1 MFIKQGECQWIL
13 CNFKTTFQLTK
24 LDIQFQGGFASKQ
37 ILIEFFDDNNICV
50 HQTTVYPED
59 NNLLQ
64 KFVDIHSNGLFSR
77 RIKLTLSHCTDMF
90 GRVIVYGLQLSG
102 SFQ

>member
-1 MFIKQGECQWIL
+1 MV
-13 CNFKTTFQLTK
+13 CNFKTAFQLTE

-37 ILIEFFDDNNICV
+37 IVIEFFGEDNDTRL
-50 HQTTVYPED
+50 HQTTIHPND
-59 NNLLQ
+59 NNLWQ
-64 KFVDIHSNGLFSR
+64 KFADIDSKGIFSR
-77 RIKLTLSHCTDMF
+77 RIKLTLSDCTDMF